1 MRKKELK
8 YTVSRL
14 SHQAACAVVFLL
26 GAVSL
31 SSCNELIKEK
41 RVDCPAHVFIK
52 AVPPIDTRSWENLD
66 ISMWEDGVRTEN
78 AVASVYE
85 LNRGYYIPVMKDRF
99 FEAALLGG
107 WPAEWFA
114 DGFLL
119 VPEGEECP
127 DAVGAYLGMEIGSDE
142 LYEAPLALTNL
153 YVNVFVEIEGASS
166 GYGIDIYATGAVD
179 GYAYPGSGLHYG
191 PYRAKAEELS
201 YNERHVRIP
210 RQMPFHDIARSMNTK
225 AEEEEEDKYAFE
237 TPEAALEKLFLEVWI
252 ENQEK
257 DEMVHYLSLPLG
269 QIASERGYDWSTDRL
284 EDIQINIRM
293 ADESLASVSVTI
305 AGWTVVVYK
314 SGSGNGNYVI

>member
-153 YVNVFVEIEGASS
+153 YVNVLVEIEGASS

-210 RQMPFHDIARSMNTK
+210 RQMPFHDIARNIKTK
-225 AEEEEEDKYAFE
+225 ADDPEDEYVFE

-305 AGWTVVVYK
+305 AGWTVVVYENK
-314 SGSGNGNYVI
+314 DDKYVI